1 MGGWLLLFALTALAA
16 FAALGVVVR
25 AAPEGRAER
34 FVAWTAVFFAVIA
47 APVLAL
53 GYLGALR
60 PGALAGLSIATS
72 AAVFFGSAW
81 GRDAREHAREIGRT
95 AAALGRLPWD
105 GLRLA
110 VRARSFA
117 TLGVAGAA
125 IAILWSVALTYMAPS
140 ENWDGFFYHEPMV
153 GFALQNKGFGV
164 VSLPPTL
171 VVQQANGFPRLC
183 ESVAIWFCI
192 FTDKSLIEIGNSLAA
207 PGLVL
212 ATYALAR
219 ARSRDAVACMGWGA
233 AVLLMPAMYSQLRT
247 SLIDVQVAFFLVA
260 ALHFATRPVVGRR
273 EAAFGTLCLVL
284 LLGSKG
290 TALVWAPPLAL
301 VMYARLL
308 AQAEKGRRRAAIGVM
323 IGGVV
328 AMAGVVSLTLVRNYM
343 AFRNPLWP
351 VAYRIPALGVS
362 WPGLIT
368 METMG
373 AVMPLRELL
382 AIKYHVPIAGVG
394 DIIARDYG
402 YGVPWVVLPLAAA
415 SAVVIGAR
423 AARGRLRRE
432 PDRAAEG
439 ALSVAALGGLF
450 LLLPPGPTVAR
461 YNVEIVAIAMAVIAA
476 AAGST
481 TESAAAGSTT
491 DGKDG
496 GSRFHEGAVACTLIL
511 SLVPWVW
518 TGFLGGLDMDA
529 AGIARLFRAPAEA
542 RAAMNFASFQ
552 MPAETARRREQ
563 ELGPGDLAIFT
574 IEESFIG
581 VLWNH
586 RFDNRVEYAP
596 FDTAPAFLASL
607 DERCAKWALV
617 GRTSAAR
624 TALAS
629 RPQDWEP
636 VGGGVRQSGT
646 VVYRRLSACHR

>member
-1 MGGWLLLFALTALAA
+1 MAGWLLLFALTALAA
-16 FAALGVVVR
+16 LAALGVAVR

-34 FVAWTAVFFAVIA
+34 FVAWTAVFFAVIT

-60 PGALAGLSIATS
+60 PGALAGLSIVTS
-72 AAVFFGSAW
+72 GAVLFGSAR
-81 GRDAREHAREIGRT
+81 GRDAREHAREIGRN

-110 VRARSFA
+110 VEARSFT

-125 IAILWSVALTYMAPS
+125 IAILWSVVLTYMAPS

-153 GFALQNKGFGV
+153 GFALQNHGFDI
-164 VSLPPTL
+164 VSLPPVL

-260 ALHFATRPVVGRR
+260 ALHFATRPVVGPR

-290 TALVWAPPLAL
+290 TALVWAPPLAV

-308 AQAEKGRRRAAIGVM
+308 LQAEKGRRRAALAVVL
-323 IGGVV
+323 GGAF
-328 AMAGVVSLTLVRNYM
+328 AMAGVVSLTLVRNYV

-351 VAYRIPALGVS
+351 VAYRIPSLGVS

-373 AVMPLRELL
+373 AVMPLRELA

-402 YGVPWVVLPLAAA
+402 YGVPWIVLPLAAA
-415 SAVVIGAR
+415 CAVVIGAR
-423 AARGRLRRE
+423 AARGRLRKE

-450 LLLPPGPTVAR
+450 LGLPPGPSVAR

-476 AAGST
+476 AAESR
-481 TESAAAGSTT
+481 TE
-491 DGKDG
+491 GKEG
-496 GSRFHEGAVACTLIL
+496 ASRFHEGAVACTLIL

-529 AGIARLFRAPAEA
+529 AGIARLFRAPAGA
-542 RAAMNFASFQ
+542 RAAMNVASFQ

-563 ELGPGDLAIFT
+563 ELGPGDLAVFT
-574 IEESFIG
+574 IDESFIG

-617 GRTSAAR
+617 GRTGAAR

-646 VVYRRLSACHR
+646 VVYRRLSACPR